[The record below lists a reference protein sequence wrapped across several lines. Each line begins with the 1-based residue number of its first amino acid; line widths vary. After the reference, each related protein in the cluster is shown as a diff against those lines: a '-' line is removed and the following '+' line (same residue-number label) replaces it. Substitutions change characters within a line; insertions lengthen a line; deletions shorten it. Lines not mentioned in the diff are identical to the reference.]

1 MATKSKVVESSFRL
15 GVGRYIQEDGAA
27 LRLADEL
34 KLIGCKKPYIVHGKN
49 AIAVAGEKIRKSL
62 ADAGMD
68 AVYYEYTEF
77 CNPDLGEKLTKTE
90 EFKSC
95 DCVVAVGG
103 GNVCDVSK
111 LMAALVDYPIITV
124 PTSSATCAPYT
135 PLSVMYNYEGQTIG
149 SRHHVKEV
157 NAVLVD
163 MEILCCQP
171 VRLLVSGI
179 YDSLAKLIETNQRL
193 LCMADEDVDI
203 GLRTSYVLS
212 DFIYKKLL
220 ADLPTVVDDTANG
233 RNTKAVYDTVYILI
247 AVTGL
252 ISALARGSNQ
262 CAIAHKVYETTRFVY
277 PKEAHDKLH
286 GELVGIGLIP
296 QLIYNGEPEA
306 AETFKNQMK
315 ALGMPVTLAE
325 AGIPTDPEGLAAFTA
340 KIENSSAM
348 DGTTDEEKAKFREA
362 FKVICK

>member
-27 LRLADEL
+27 LRLADEIA
-34 KLIGCKKPYIVHGKN
+34 LIGCKKPFIIHGKN
-49 AIAVAGEKIRKSL
+49 AIAKAGEKIAKSL
-62 ADAGMD
+62 ADKGME
-68 AVYYEYTEF
+68 ACYYEYTEF
-77 CNPDLGEKLTKTE
+77 CNPDLGEKITQRDDFKT
-90 EFKSC
+90 C

-111 LMAALVDYPIITV
+111 LVAALVDYPVITV

-135 PLSVMYNYEGQTIG
+135 PLSVMYNYEGQTVG
-149 SRHHVKEV
+149 SRHHMKEV

-193 LCMADEDVDI
+193 LCMDKEDIDI
-203 GLRTSYVLS
+203 GLTTSYVLS

-220 ADLPTVVDDTANG
+220 EDLDAVVDDTANG
-233 RNTKAVYDTVYILI
+233 RNTKVVYDTVYILI
-247 AVTGL
+247 AVTGM

-262 CAIAHKVYETTRFVY
+262 CAIAHKVYETTRIVY

-306 AETFKNQMK
+306 AEVFKKQMK

-325 AGIPTDPEGLAAFTA
+325 AGIPTDPEGIKSFTA
-340 KIENSSAM
+340 NIENSSAM
-348 DGTTDEEKAKFREA
+348 DGTTDEEKLKFREA
-362 FKVICK
+362 FKSICM